1 MLFLPVILAL
11 LLPRFTIFLLWL
23 LSTWFNGVF
32 VEPILPILGFL
43 FMPYTL
49 LWYSVVVNSYGG
61 TWGALQLFGLVI
73 AILMDLSASGW
84 GYRHYHTHYIVHEE
98 VDEEL

>member
-1 MLFLPVILAL
+1 MPILLVALLAL
-11 LLPRFTIFLLWL
+11 LLPRLTIFLIWL

-43 FMPYTL
+43 FMPYSL

-61 TWGALQLFGLVI
+61 SWGALQIIGLII
-73 AILMDLSASGW
+73 AVLMDLSASGW
-84 GYRHYHTHYIVHEE
+84 GYRSYHTHTVVHE
-98 VDEEL
+98 DEPVL